1 MKTAQQGDFVIVIY
15 EGFLEDGKI
24 FESSSDTG
32 PLNFQIGTGA
42 VMPYFEE
49 GVIGMKINETKEL
62 HLAPKDAYG
71 ERQEELVQSINRSS
85 MGKNVD
91 IKPGLVVGM
100 NIEKDGQTH
109 QVPAM
114 VTDVQGDMV
123 TIDYNH
129 PLAGKKIIFKISL
142 QEIKREPQTI
152 PLATPSLFDSGCG
165 CTN

>member
-1 MKTAQQGDFVIVIY
+1 MKTAQQDDFVIVIY

-42 VMPYFEE
+42 VMPCFEE

-62 HLAPKDAYG
+62 HLDPKDAYG

-85 MGKNVD
+85 LGKNVD

-100 NIEKDGQTH
+100 NMEKDGQTH

-142 QEIKREPQTI
+142 QEIKREAPTI
-152 PLATPSLFDSGCG
+152 PLATPSLSDSGCG